1 MASLLWHVFLGDG
14 FVAFSQLGL
23 LSGEQATRRRK
34 RRTCPVGDGR
44 LVLGLST
51 VRSHQRQIAF
61 EPTCQSNSK
70 STSSSRSVCS

>member
-1 MASLLWHVFLGDG
+1 MCMKLLFICRRV
-14 FVAFSQLGL
+14 VAGWSSL

-51 VRSHQRQIAF
+51 VRSHQ
-61 EPTCQSNSK
+61 SK
-70 STSSSRSVCS
+70 HPVTLKVLKKKKTALN